1 MSQATIGVLG
11 DGGWGS
17 ALALLLHERGHRV
30 RIWGAFPEYIAE
42 MRRTRHNRK
51 FLHGIL
57 FPPEIELCDEFGGF
71 AKGCEMFLSV
81 VPTVHLRKTMEKFR
95 AAYPAGTPIVSA
107 TKGIEIGTLRL
118 PSEIILETLG
128 AKTPVA
134 VLAGPSH
141 AEEVAQKLPA
151 SLVAA
156 SASAELAKRVQALT
170 SCDRFRV
177 YAGADPIGVEIGSAL
192 KNILAI
198 AAGICDGLALGDNA
212 KAALTTRGLVEIARY
227 GVARGAKRETFYGL
241 TGLGDMLTTCF
252 SKHSRNRAVGEKLG
266 QGMKL
271 DAILAQTEMVAE
283 GVTTTKAVVESKSGA
298 EMPITQETYN
308 ILFQGKEPRQAMLD
322 LMQRAPKEE
331 A

>member
-1 MSQATIGVLG
+1 MKIGVIG
-11 DGGWGS
+11 DGGWGT
-17 ALALLLHERGHRV
+17 ALALLLHERGHAV
-30 RIWGAFPEYIAE
+30 RIWGAFPEYLAE

-51 FLHGIL
+51 FLHGVL
-57 FPPEIELCDEFGGF
+57 LPPEIEFCEDFASF
-71 AKGCEMFLSV
+71 AKDAEMFLSV

-95 AAYPAGTPIVSA
+95 ASYPAGTPIVSA

-156 SASAELAKRVQALT
+156 SSSIELAKRVQVAAN
-170 SCDRFRV
+170 CDRFRV
-177 YAGADPIGVEIGSAL
+177 YTGSDPIGVELGSAL

-198 AAGICDGLALGDNA
+198 AAGICDGLELGDNA

-266 QGMKL
+266 KGMKL
-271 DAILAQTEMVAE
+271 DAILAETEMVAE
-283 GVTTTKAVVESKSGA
+283 GVTTTKAVVESKPKA
-298 EMPITQETYN
+298 EMPITEETYKV
-308 ILFQGKEPRQAMLD
+308 LFQGKDARQAMLD

-331 A
+331 S